1 MWVLLTGY
9 YSHKQTVCIV
19 IVYINFY
26 SCKVINI
33 GRHGRKSRAASPKR
47 KRGESTDQSQLSDLN
62 DILESQKT
70 PIKLNQR

>member
-1 MWVLLTGY
+1 M
-9 YSHKQTVCIV
+9 
-19 IVYINFY
+19 
-26 SCKVINI
+26 

-70 PIKLNQR
+70 PIKLSQR